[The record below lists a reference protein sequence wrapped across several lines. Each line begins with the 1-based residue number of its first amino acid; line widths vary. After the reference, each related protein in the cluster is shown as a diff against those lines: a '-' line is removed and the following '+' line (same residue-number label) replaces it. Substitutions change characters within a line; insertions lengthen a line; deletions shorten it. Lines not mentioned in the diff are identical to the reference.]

1 MKNAQKKI
9 ECRHEEYKE
18 HGLDGAVWERPACDG
33 TI

>member
-18 HGLDGAVWERPACDG
+18 RGLDGAVWERPACDG